1 MKKLNLALVLAGALT
16 GAAQAQS
23 AVEVYGIVDV
33 GAVREFGTKLD
44 SGPGPTPLAD
54 GNKITSGA
62 QSGTRLGFK
71 GKEDLGSGLSALFV
85 LETGIAAD
93 AGGFNQANKAFGRQS
108 FVGLQGDFGTVTLGR
123 QYTSYFLTLNQIA
136 DPFAS
141 GLAGNAQNLMLPGS
155 NASSIVSNLGAIT
168 STDRAIRMDNAI
180 KYVTPVFENFSG
192 EIAYGFGEKAANDG
206 DRVITGSVGYDS
218 KPLNVR
224 LAYYEKNNSTDTAS
238 LKSTMLA
245 ANYDLEFAKIF
256 AAYADNDWGTSAKT
270 RNYLIG
276 ATVPFGAHKF
286 IASYIRADGR
296 GTNSANDADQ
306 WGIGYTYS
314 LSKRT
319 NLYAAYGYISND
331 GAARYTVGNNSDLGS
346 GNKAFNLG
354 VRHVF

>member
-23 AVEVYGIVDV
+23 AIEVYGIADM
-33 GAVREFGTKLD
+33 GLVREVGNVAG
-44 SGPGPTPLAD
+44 SGATAA

-71 GKEDLGSGLSALFV
+71 GKEDLGNGLSALFV

-93 AGGFNQANKAFGRQS
+93 RGGFNQGNGFARQS
-108 FVGLQGDFGTVTLGR
+108 FVGLQGDFGTLTLGR
-123 QYTSYFLTLNQIA
+123 QYTSYFLTLNQVA

-141 GLAGNAQNLMLPGS
+141 GLAGNAQNLMLPPSGTT
-155 NASSIVSNLGAIT
+155 AIT
-168 STDRAIRMDNAI
+168 TTDRAIRMDNAI
-180 KYVTPVFENFSG
+180 KYATPLFENFSA
-192 EIAYGFGEKAANDG
+192 EIAYGFGEIAGNSDAS
-206 DRVITGSVGYDS
+206 RVITGSVGYDS

-224 LAYYEKNNSTDTAS
+224 LAYYEKNNATDTGN

-256 AAYADNDWGTSAKT
+256 AAYADNDWVGQTKT

-296 GTNSANDADQ
+296 GVYAANDADQ

-331 GAARYTVGNNSDLGS
+331 GAATYTIGNNSENGS
-346 GNKAFNLG
+346 SNKAFNLG

>member
-1 MKKLNLALVLAGALT
+1 LT

-23 AVEVYGIVDV
+23 AVEVYGIVDM
-33 GAVREFGTKLD
+33 GFVREVGD
-44 SGPGPTPLAD
+44 VAGVSAV
-54 GNKITSGA
+54 GNRITSGA

-71 GKEDLGSGLSALFV
+71 GKEDLGNGLSALFV

-93 AGGFNQANKAFGRQS
+93 AGGFNQGAGFARQS
-108 FVGLQGDFGTVTLGR
+108 FVGLQGDFGTLTLGR
-123 QYTSYFLTLNQIA
+123 QYTSYFLTLNQVA

-141 GLAGNAQNLMLPGS
+141 GLAGNAQNLMLPPSGIT
-155 NASSIVSNLGAIT
+155 AIAGA
-168 STDRAIRMDNAI
+168 DRAIRMSNAI
-180 KYVTPVFENFSG
+180 KYVTPVFENFSA
-192 EIAYGFGEKAANDG
+192 EIAYGFGEKAAADG

-224 LAYYEKNNSTDTAS
+224 LAYYEKNNEFDTGS
-238 LKSTMLA
+238 IKSTMLA

-286 IASYIRADGR
+286 MASYIRADGH
-296 GTNSANDADQ
+296 GANSANDADQ
-306 WGIGYTYS
+306 WGIGYTYG

-319 NLYAAYGYISND
+319 NLYAAYGSISND
-331 GAARYTVGNNSDLGS
+331 GTARYTVGNNSDLGS

>member
-23 AVEVYGIVDV
+23 AVEVYGIVDM
-33 GAVREFGTKLD
+33 GLVREVGSVTG
-44 SGPGPTPLAD
+44 STAG
-54 GNKITSGA
+54 GNRITSGA

-71 GKEDLGSGLSALFV
+71 GKEDLGNGLSALFV

-108 FVGLQGDFGTVTLGR
+108 FLGLQGDFGTLTLGR
-123 QYTSYFLTLNQIA
+123 QYTSYFLTLNQVA

-141 GLAGNAQNLMLPGS
+141 GLAGNAQNLMLPGTS
-155 NASSIVSNLGAIT
+155 NTIT
-168 STDRAIRMDNAI
+168 TSDRAIRLDHAI
-180 KYVTPVFENFSG
+180 KYATPVFENFSG
-192 EIAYGFGEKAANDG
+192 EIAYGFGEVPGNSDAS
-206 DRVITGSVGYDS
+206 RVITGSVGYDS

-224 LAYYEKNNSTDTAS
+224 LAYYEKNNLADTAS

-245 ANYDLEFAKIF
+245 ANYDLEFAKIY
-256 AAYADNDWGTSAKT
+256 AAFADNDWVGQTKT

-296 GTNSANDADQ
+296 GVYAANDADQ
-306 WGIGYTYS
+306 WGLGYTYS

-319 NLYAAYGYISND
+319 NLYAAYGQISND
-331 GAARYTVGNNSDLGS
+331 GAAAYTVGNNSENGTS
-346 GNKAFNLG
+346 NKAFNLG

>member
-23 AVEVYGIVDV
+23 AIEVYGIADMGLVQEV
-33 GAVREFGTKLD
+33 GNVAG
-44 SGPGPTPLAD
+44 SGATAA

-71 GKEDLGSGLSALFV
+71 GKEDLGNGLSALFV

-93 AGGFNQANKAFGRQS
+93 RGGFNQGNGFARQS
-108 FVGLQGDFGTVTLGR
+108 FVGLQGDFGTLTLGR
-123 QYTSYFLTLNQIA
+123 QYTSYFLTLNQVA

-141 GLAGNAQNLMLPGS
+141 GLAGNAQNLMLPPSGTT
-155 NASSIVSNLGAIT
+155 AIT
-168 STDRAIRMDNAI
+168 TTDRAIRMDNAI
-180 KYVTPVFENFSG
+180 KYATPLFENFSA
-192 EIAYGFGEKAANDG
+192 EIAYGFGEIAGNSDAS
-206 DRVITGSVGYDS
+206 RVITGSVGYDS

-224 LAYYEKNNSTDTAS
+224 LAYYEKNNATDTGN

-245 ANYDLEFAKIF
+245 ANYDLEFAKIY
-256 AAYADNDWGTSAKT
+256 AAFADNDWVGQTKT
-270 RNYLIG
+270 RNYLLG

-296 GTNSANDADQ
+296 GVYAANDADQ

-331 GAARYTVGNNSDLGS
+331 GAATYTVGNNSENGTS
-346 GNKAFNLG
+346 NKAFNLG

>member
-23 AVEVYGIVDV
+23 AIEVYGIADM
-33 GAVREFGTKLD
+33 GLVREVGNVAG
-44 SGPGPTPLAD
+44 SGATAA

-71 GKEDLGSGLSALFV
+71 GKEDLGNGLSALFV

-93 AGGFNQANKAFGRQS
+93 RGGFNQGNGFARQS
-108 FVGLQGDFGTVTLGR
+108 FVGLQGDFGTLTLGR
-123 QYTSYFLTLNQIA
+123 QYTSYFLTLNQVA

-141 GLAGNAQNLMLPGS
+141 GLAGNAQNLMLPPSGTT
-155 NASSIVSNLGAIT
+155 AIT
-168 STDRAIRMDNAI
+168 TTDRAIRMDNAI
-180 KYVTPVFENFSG
+180 KYATPLFENFSA
-192 EIAYGFGEKAANDG
+192 EIAYGFGEVAGNSDAS
-206 DRVITGSVGYDS
+206 RVITGSVGYDS

-224 LAYYEKNNSTDTAS
+224 LAYYEKNNATDTAS

-256 AAYADNDWGTSAKT
+256 AAYADNDWVGQTKT

-296 GTNSANDADQ
+296 GVYAANDADQ

-331 GAARYTVGNNSDLGS
+331 GAATYTIGNNSENGS
-346 GNKAFNLG
+346 SNKAFNLG

>member
-23 AVEVYGIVDV
+23 AIEVYGIADM
-33 GAVREFGTKLD
+33 GLVREVGNVAG
-44 SGPGPTPLAD
+44 SGATAA

-71 GKEDLGSGLSALFV
+71 GKEDLGNGLSALFV

-93 AGGFNQANKAFGRQS
+93 RGGFNQGNGFARQS
-108 FVGLQGDFGTVTLGR
+108 FVGLQGDFGTLTLGR
-123 QYTSYFLTLNQIA
+123 QYTSYFLTLNQVA

-141 GLAGNAQNLMLPGS
+141 GLAGNAQNLMLPPSGTT
-155 NASSIVSNLGAIT
+155 AIT
-168 STDRAIRMDNAI
+168 TTDRAIRMDNAI
-180 KYVTPVFENFSG
+180 KYATPLFENFSA
-192 EIAYGFGEKAANDG
+192 EIAYGFGEVAGNSDAS
-206 DRVITGSVGYDS
+206 RVITGSVGYDS

-224 LAYYEKNNSTDTAS
+224 LAYYEKNNATDTGN

-256 AAYADNDWGTSAKT
+256 AAYADNDWVGQTKT

-296 GTNSANDADQ
+296 GVYAANDADQ

-331 GAARYTVGNNSDLGS
+331 GAATYTVGNNSENGTS
-346 GNKAFNLG
+346 NKAFNLG

>member
-23 AVEVYGIVDV
+23 AIEVYGIADM
-33 GAVREFGTKLD
+33 GLVREVGNVAG
-44 SGPGPTPLAD
+44 SGATAA

-71 GKEDLGSGLSALFV
+71 GKEDLGNGLSALFV

-93 AGGFNQANKAFGRQS
+93 RGGFNQGNGFARQS
-108 FVGLQGDFGTVTLGR
+108 FVGLQGDFGTLTLGR
-123 QYTSYFLTLNQIA
+123 QYTSYFLTLNQVA

-141 GLAGNAQNLMLPGS
+141 GLAGNAQNLMLPPSGTT
-155 NASSIVSNLGAIT
+155 AIT
-168 STDRAIRMDNAI
+168 TTDRAIRMDNAI
-180 KYVTPVFENFSG
+180 KYATPLFENFSA
-192 EIAYGFGEKAANDG
+192 EIAYGFGEVAGNSDAS
-206 DRVITGSVGYDS
+206 RVITGSVGYDS

-224 LAYYEKNNSTDTAS
+224 LAYYEKNNATDTGN

-245 ANYDLEFAKIF
+245 ANYDLEFAKIY
-256 AAYADNDWGTSAKT
+256 AAFADNDWVGQTKT

-296 GTNSANDADQ
+296 GVYAANDADQ

-331 GAARYTVGNNSDLGS
+331 GAATYTVGNNSENGTS
-346 GNKAFNLG
+346 NKAFNLG